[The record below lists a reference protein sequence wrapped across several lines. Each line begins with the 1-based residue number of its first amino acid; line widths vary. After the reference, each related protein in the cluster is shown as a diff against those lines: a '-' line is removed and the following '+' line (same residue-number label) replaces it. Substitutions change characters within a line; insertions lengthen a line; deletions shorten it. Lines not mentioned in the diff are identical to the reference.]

1 MEAINK
7 SNKVRSAYWDNFK
20 GILIFL
26 VVFAHILYDITLL
39 DSISIIVKTIYVF
52 HMPAFIFTTGFLS
65 KSEHSQNGKSLM
77 KLLIAYFIFNTVMM
91 VYQYCANGIQFQLL
105 SPYNSYWYLIAVI
118 VWRFAVGKIKNH
130 KAVFV
135 ASIVAAVLIGFFN
148 DVTNVLAIS
157 RIISFFPFFL
167 AGYFLSDNRIK
178 SFIKQRK
185 ATHYIKGASLTSIS
199 VFLAYLVTI
208 KYNLTTDRM
217 MMYPYT
223 IPVDVLS
230 RIIIFAISS
239 LFILGMIMIIPDK
252 RIPLL
257 TKAGKNS
264 LSIFLIHRIPTLVLS
279 SEFAS
284 KSQLFVLIASVL
296 STAVIVF
303 ICSLDV
309 VGKFVDKIITLFSDT
324 ICGLK
329 KSIIIKIVSII
340 TVVAITFVPA
350 FTLFKDY
357 FNEINEIET
366 ISDTSDSIFAQLD
379 ESSAVDFNN
388 DMRVLFVGDLILL
401 EDQVKRGY
409 NGTGYNFDEMF
420 EYTKKYISSADISIG
435 IFEGPMAGEDVGYST
450 SNYDDGKPFA

>member
-1 MEAINK
+1 MQKGLAMEAINK

-65 KSEHSQNGKSLM
+65 KSEHSRNGKSLM

-135 ASIVAAVLIGFFN
+135 ASIVAAFLIGFFY

-208 KYNLTTDRM
+208 KAT
-217 MMYPYT
+217 P
-223 IPVDVLS
+223 
-230 RIIIFAISS
+230 
-239 LFILGMIMIIPDK
+239 
-252 RIPLL
+252 
-257 TKAGKNS
+257 
-264 LSIFLIHRIPTLVLS
+264 H
-279 SEFAS
+279 
-284 KSQLFVLIASVL
+284 
-296 STAVIVF
+296 
-303 ICSLDV
+303 
-309 VGKFVDKIITLFSDT
+309 
-324 ICGLK
+324 
-329 KSIIIKIVSII
+329 
-340 TVVAITFVPA
+340 
-350 FTLFKDY
+350 KD
-357 FNEINEIET
+357 IE
-366 ISDTSDSIFAQLD
+366 
-379 ESSAVDFNN
+379 
-388 DMRVLFVGDLILL
+388 
-401 EDQVKRGY
+401 K
-409 NGTGYNFDEMF
+409 
-420 EYTKKYISSADISIG
+420 
-435 IFEGPMAGEDVGYST
+435 
-450 SNYDDGKPFA
+450 